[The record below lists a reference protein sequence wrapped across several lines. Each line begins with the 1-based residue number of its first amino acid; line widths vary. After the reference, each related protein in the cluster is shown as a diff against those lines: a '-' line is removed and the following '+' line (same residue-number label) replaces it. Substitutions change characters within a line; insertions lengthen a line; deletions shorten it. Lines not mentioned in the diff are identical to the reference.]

1 MSSRIS
7 RWVAVLV
14 CSEARTGVG
23 FGSGAFAGPP
33 PLTSRW
39 NEISWVEEVKKKRE
53 VKAVFEVVAYLA
65 GAIDGTPSMME
76 DVDDDVPMGHVSG
89 QIEVGID
96 GDGIPTGSPNRMD
109 DHAKST
115 TEDPLGRPEMKW

>member
-1 MSSRIS
+1 M
-7 RWVAVLV
+7 
-14 CSEARTGVG
+14 CSEARTGFE
-23 FGSGAFAGPP
+23 FGSGAFGGPP

-53 VKAVFEVVAYLA
+53 AKAVSEVVAYLA

-76 DVDDDVPMGHVSG
+76 DVDDDVPMVHVSG

-96 GDGIPTGSPNRMD
+96 GDGIPTGSPNRID

-115 TEDPLGRPEMKW
+115 TEDPWVDPK